1 MVKNKIFVTLK
12 LNIFQILILGYILSH
27 LHIFFTNYINHQVE
41 QNIINKE
48 KKILFDKNIFKNN
61 FERFKIIEES
71 HLKIETNEVYKP
83 FCMEY
88 DYFFKTHDLNKITT
102 EENKYK
108 KSYSNYST
116 NLINICKKYKIEVDT
131 INKNNIGSVHYVI
144 KNFKNF
150 CGIVIKQNMNLKK
163 SDYSGIND
171 KILNNSIVYGKLIL
185 SFFILLIFVNTK
197 FISNV
202 VFVFLFFGYNNCCFC
217 IRTGIYGGSFNPIH
231 NGHIALAKQMLDAG
245 LMDEVWFV
253 VSPLNPFKKEQSDLL
268 SDELRLEMTRLAL
281 EGETNMMAQDFEFH
295 LPKPSYTWQTLQE
308 MTKQYPNRQFILI
321 MGADNW
327 QVFHLWYN
335 YQEILNNY
343 SLVIYPREGVNIDI
357 DSLPKNVKVLKM
369 QLYPISST
377 QVRQYIKEGK
387 SVDDLIP
394 KRIIPK
400 ALKYYKG
407 E

>member
-1 MVKNKIFVTLK
+1 M
-12 LNIFQILILGYILSH
+12 
-27 LHIFFTNYINHQVE
+27 
-41 QNIINKE
+41 
-48 KKILFDKNIFKNN
+48 
-61 FERFKIIEES
+61 IIEES
-71 HLKIETNEVYKP
+71 YLKIETNEVYKP
-83 FCMEY
+83 FYKKY
-88 DYFFKTHDLNKITT
+88 DYFFKTHDLNKIAS
-102 EENKYK
+102 EKNKYK
-108 KSYSNYST
+108 KIYSNYST
-116 NLINICKKYKIEVDT
+116 NLINICKNYKIEDET
-131 INKNNIGSVHYVI
+131 INKNNIRSVHYDV

-150 CGIVIKQNMNLKK
+150 CDIVIRQNMNLKK
-163 SDYSGIND
+163 SDYNRIDD
-171 KILNNSIVYGKLIL
+171 KILNNSILYEKLIL
-185 SFFILLIFVNTK
+185 SFLILLIFVNTK
-197 FISNV
+197 FISHIA
-202 VFVFLFFGYNNCCFC
+202 FVFLFLGYNNCCFC

-308 MTKQYPNRQFILI
+308 MSKQYPNRQFILI